1 MNKKRF
7 ITFIAIIVVCVV
19 AIVVI
24 INLNKNTNDNK
35 ENTEIQENIK
45 IYTDDEWKEYASAF
59 YFEQTGKN
67 PVRLRLFTDGIDVM
81 IIEIYD
87 SEEENANFIERYNL
101 DYKTGI
107 GTDLEGNKVDL
118 KLN

>member
-7 ITFIAIIVVCVV
+7 ITFIAIIVCIVV
-19 AIVVI
+19 AFVVI
-24 INLNKNTNDNK
+24 VNLNKNTNDNK
-35 ENTEIQENIK
+35 DNIETQENIK
-45 IYTDDEWKEYASAF
+45 TYTDDEWKEYASAF
-59 YFEQTGKN
+59 YLEQTGKS
-67 PVRLRLFTDGIDVM
+67 PVRLRLFTDGADVM